1 MKTNAAIHAAFL
13 DLRKQVEELD
23 LPALIARLE
32 KLEGREKKVEANAHA
47 TELWQQAISHELA
60 KVVNILFRLDVLMH
74 GLVSSA
80 PLEKPTPRER

>member
-13 DLRKQVEELD
+13 DLRKRVDKLD
-23 LPALIARLE
+23 LPGVIARLE
-32 KLEGREKKVEANAHA
+32 KLEGRDKRSEANIHA

-60 KVVNILFRLDVLMH
+60 KAVNILFRLDVLMH
-74 GLVSSA
+74 GLVSGA